1 MLKVMALLR
10 TVFLVFI
17 IAFTVRS
24 MPFSMEVPRTLDEQ
38 YSRASAAVGQ
48 LQRAAWYAIGWI
60 AFETAV
66 GWWLASRR
74 PRPSRAVAPPPASTS
89 TSTGTGTGTGVP
101 R

>member
-17 IAFTVRS
+17 VAFTVRS
-24 MPFSMEVPRTLDEQ
+24 MPFTVDVARTFDEQ
-38 YSRASAAVGQ
+38 YARYAMAVAQ
-48 LQRAAWYAIGWI
+48 LQRACWYAIGWI

-66 GWWLASRR
+66 GWWMATRR
-74 PRPSRAVAPPPASTS
+74 AKSLSPASASSAASPTN
-89 TSTGTGTGTGVP
+89 TGVP